1 MSFTMH
7 IEQFSSIDVELE
19 VAMVKQKEC
28 QLKHSIHKISRE
40 CWPSSQCRLLA
51 KCAVI
56 AMSSSAQWQ
65 DDSELERQLKQSEQ
79 LACRGCI

>member
-19 VAMVKQKEC
+19 VPMVKQKEC

-40 CWPSSQCRLLA
+40 SWPSSQCGLLA

-65 DDSELERQLKQSEQ
+65 DDSELERQAERAASLP
-79 LACRGCI
+79 